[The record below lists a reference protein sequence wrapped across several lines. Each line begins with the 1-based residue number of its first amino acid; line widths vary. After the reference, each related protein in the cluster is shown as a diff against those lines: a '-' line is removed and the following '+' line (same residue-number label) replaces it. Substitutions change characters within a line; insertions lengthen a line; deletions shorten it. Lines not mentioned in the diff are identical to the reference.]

1 MVKLKTLI
9 HNVEVITMDK
19 DNNQYKDGAI
29 LYNGD
34 TIEYV
39 GPASGLNQNNLVN
52 AVDKP
57 QLIDLS
63 LIHI

>member
-1 MVKLKTLI
+1 MKTLI

-19 DNNQYKDGAI
+19 DNNQYKDGVI

-52 AVDKP
+52 
-57 QLIDLS
+57 
-63 LIHI
+63 